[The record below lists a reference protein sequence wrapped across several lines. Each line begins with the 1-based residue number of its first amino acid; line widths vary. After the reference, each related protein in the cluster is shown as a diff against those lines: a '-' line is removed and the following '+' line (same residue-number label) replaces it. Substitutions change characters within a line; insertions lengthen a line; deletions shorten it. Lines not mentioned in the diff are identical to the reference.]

1 MVVIQALNIKTMAGY
16 FVLKHNTQT
25 NILMMVEIYLKKNSL
40 KIIIMEQSIV
50 GIMQV
55 SLLLSLTLL
64 CVSFLMQTQTATKL
78 QLFYNKDKRIKNIYP
93 ENINFQFQSHEVQFT
108 LQYSILHVQSVVYP
122 QII

>member
-16 FVLKHNTQT
+16 FVSKHNTQT

-78 QLFYNKDKRIKNIYP
+78 QLFYNKDKRIKN
-93 ENINFQFQSHEVQFT
+93 NIQR
-108 LQYSILHVQSVVYP
+108 I
-122 QII
+122 